1 MTRLDTPSIAP
12 LSERWRSGTAR
23 LILIYGGFFLAW
35 SVLLVALINW
45 QISSYLEHIVD
56 DILEQ
61 RVAYLSGVEREQLP
75 AALAMTAATD
85 RRGVMSFGVFDAAGR
100 YVAGNIDRLP
110 PELPVDGA
118 LHRLANG
125 IVRID
130 GVHTGASRGV
140 AVRVADGSSI
150 VLTRTT
156 DAADRVGAIIR
167 NGFIWALSLTLIPGL
182 LGGFLLAR
190 GSLKRVRDIET
201 AVAPIM
207 RGDLGVRLPISER
220 RDEVDMLANIVNRML
235 DRLETLLGE
244 VKGVSDSIAHDL
256 RTPLTRLRA
265 QLYRLQREIPP
276 DDAHA
281 ATIER
286 CITDTDNLLNR
297 FRALLR
303 ISELE
308 DLQRRAGFG
317 EVDLR
322 EKLARVHELYSPL
335 AEDKRIAFALELPA
349 ILAGVRAD
357 GGLLFEAISNL
368 VDNAL
373 KFTPDGGRVVLRAV
387 DEKIGPRIDVIDSG
401 PGVPAAERDA
411 VLHRFYRTKTCRKEH
426 ECEAPGFGLG
436 LSIVSAI
443 VKLHD
448 YRFEIADAESGT
460 GTRMTIYCSSNA
472 G

>member
-140 AVRVADGSSI
+140 AVRIADGSSI

-276 DDAHA
+276 DDTHA

-308 DLQRRAGFG
+308 DIGRRAGFG
-317 EVDLR
+317 SVDLGETLR
-322 EKLARVHELYSPL
+322 RVHELYAPL
-335 AEDKRIAFALELPA
+335 AEEREIAFALDAHAVPA
-349 ILAGVRAD
+349 LRAD
-357 GGLLFEAISNL
+357 GHLLFEALANL
-368 VDNAL
+368 VENAI
-373 KFTPDGGRVVLRAV
+373 KFTPGGGHVLLRTTSEEGRVV
-387 DEKIGPRIDVIDSG
+387 IDVLDDGRGIPVED
-401 PGVPAAERDA
+401 RDA
-411 VLHRFYRTKTCRKEH
+411 VLRRFYRSAGAAGTAGH
-426 ECEAPGFGLG
+426 GLG
-436 LSIVSAI
+436 LPLVAAIARLHGYEFSIGDNPP
-443 VKLHD
+443 H
-448 YRFEIADAESGT
+448 
-460 GTRMTIYCSSNA
+460 GTRMRLWC
-472 G
+472 